1 MPTAIS
7 DSAFIMSTASPIVKR
22 APLYGSFISRF
33 VAFLIDTTILVF
45 WYSIIIYS
53 MADYSL
59 QFNTWKQ
66 VVFVEGGISLLE
78 FEAVLQLFFYSLYF
92 PVLHWLYFTLLESSP
107 KQATVGKSTL
117 GLKVTDLRGKRISFL
132 RANAR
137 YFARLISAVPL
148 LLGFLLI
155 LSTRRKQ
162 ALHDYVART
171 LVMTDQ

>member
-1 MPTAIS
+1 MSTAIT
-7 DSAFIMSTASPIVKR
+7 DSAFIISSASPVVKR
-22 APLYGSFISRF
+22 TPLYGSFISRF

-45 WYSIIIYS
+45 WYSIILYS
-53 MADYSL
+53 MAENSL

-66 VVFVEGGISLLE
+66 VVVDGNISMLE

-92 PVLHWLYFTLLESSP
+92 PILHWLYYTLLEASP
-107 KQATVGKSTL
+107 KQATIGKFTL

-132 RANAR
+132 QANAR
-137 YFARLISAVPL
+137 YFSRILSALPL

-155 LSTRRKQ
+155 QFTRRKQ

-171 LVMTDQ
+171 LVMTEQ

>member
-1 MPTAIS
+1 MPTAIT
-7 DSAFIMSTASPIVKR
+7 DSAFIMSTASPVVKR

-45 WYSIIIYS
+45 WYSIILYS
-53 MADYSL
+53 MAEYSL

-66 VVFVEGGISLLE
+66 VVYDGGISFLE

-92 PVLHWLYFTLLESSP
+92 PVLHWLYYTLLEASP
-107 KQATVGKSTL
+107 KQATIGKFTL
-117 GLKVTDLRGKRISFL
+117 GLKVTDLRGKRISL
-132 RANAR
+132 LQANVR
-137 YFARLISAVPL
+137 YFSRILSALPL

-155 LSTRRKQ
+155 QFTRRRQ

-171 LVMTDQ
+171 LVVTEQ

>member
-1 MPTAIS
+1 MSTAIT
-7 DSAFIMSTASPIVKR
+7 DSAFIITSASPVVKR

-33 VAFLIDTTILVF
+33 VAFLIDMTILVF
-45 WYSIIIYS
+45 WYSIILYS
-53 MADYSL
+53 MAENSL

-66 VVFVEGGISLLE
+66 VMFDGGISMME

-92 PVLHWLYFTLLESSP
+92 PILHWLYYTLLEASP
-107 KQATVGKSTL
+107 KQATIGKFTL

-132 RANAR
+132 QANIR
-137 YFARLISAVPL
+137 YFSRILSALPL

-155 LSTRRKQ
+155 QFTRRRQ

>member
-1 MPTAIS
+1 MPTAIT
-7 DSAFIMSTASPIVKR
+7 DSAFIMSSASPIVKR

-53 MADYSL
+53 MAEYSL

-66 VVFVEGGISLLE
+66 VVSEGGISLME

-92 PVLHWLYFTLLESSP
+92 PILHWLYYTLLEASP
-107 KQATVGKSTL
+107 KQATIGKFTL
-117 GLKVTDLRGKRISFL
+117 GLKVTDVRGKRISL
-132 RANAR
+132 LQANVR
-137 YFARLISAVPL
+137 YFSRLLSALPL

-155 LSTRRKQ
+155 QFTRRRQ